1 VPLVVAL
8 VASLLSSA
16 PASALDAACPLPP
29 VEPVASPAGLDMGI
43 FAVEAAPTGAAAV
56 QLLEHLDHLS
66 GGDRSRLAI
75 HLFSHFRG
83 DDTVPGVV
91 EHEADVH
98 WFADQGF
105 RVELAVPY
113 RVPIGDEPDPSG
125 YVAYVESVVDRV
137 GSRLDAL
144 MVTNEVN
151 IDFWEG
157 PSDGIHPGAL
167 DALLAGV
174 PAADAAIDAHGY
186 DVDLGFKWG
195 YRHPS
200 LASEQAFWSTIA
212 DEGGSAFVDALDFVG
227 VDLYTFDFYVGDQ
240 DVADYTLQA
249 LNELRT
255 CFLPLAGI
263 GTSTPLRI
271 TESGAPTAM
280 WGEAGQAEAIE
291 QTVTTAHAYSGTL
304 NVESWRQWGLYCG
317 PPTSG
322 PTAIFDCTGL
332 LRPDGTHRPSYGLLT
347 ELIAGAGAF
356 SRPPPVG
363 TVTTYT
369 DPTISSPHDITVGA
383 DGNLWFT
390 NATAASIGRITPR
403 GYVSSFS
410 SPGVVAPRGIMLG
423 PDGNVW
429 FVHAGVGGSVA
440 RATPSGAIT
449 NFPVGVNAL
458 RDITLGPDGALW
470 FTGGDDVVGRITT
483 DGVITRFS
491 SGTAPDGIVAG
502 ADGALWFTRR
512 GVIDAAVG
520 IADGG
525 LSRITTAGAVSD
537 VVTDVSGSGIGGRGV
552 AMTDDGQ
559 VWFAR
564 RARASVA
571 GRPPN
576 AVQGVS
582 VLGDTIAVVAA
593 DDPPQAVA
601 AGPDGT
607 VWSTTVGSSIVRVEP
622 DGNATVFASEGID
635 GERHEGIIEGPDGAM
650 WFTNTDTNSIGR
662 IVAAE
667 GRSIT
672 YTARYT
678 EHQCTG
684 FARVAPDFG
693 TTVSG
698 VAAIGV
704 IVAVLVA
711 QAGNAPAYTPP
722 AEPDGPCAV
731 TVTVPVQHA
740 AVIATAADSWG
751 LTPQQLVALGAPLVT
766 AIIYALAHGAT

>member
-1 VPLVVAL
+1 
-8 VASLLSSA
+8 
-16 PASALDAACPLPP
+16 
-29 VEPVASPAGLDMGI
+29 MGI
-43 FAVEAAPTGAAAV
+43 FAVETAPTGSAAV
-56 QLLEHLDHLS
+56 QLLEHLDQLS
-66 GGDRSRLAI
+66 GGDRSRLTI

-91 EHEADVH
+91 EHEADVR

-105 RVELAVPY
+105 RVELTVPY
-113 RVPIGDEPDPSG
+113 RVPIGNDPDPNG
-125 YVAYVESVVDRV
+125 YVGYLESVVDRL

-174 PAADAAIDAHGY
+174 PAAADAIDAHGY
-186 DVDLGFKWG
+186 NTDVGFKWG

-212 DEGGSAFVDALDFVG
+212 DRGGTAFVDALDFVG

-240 DVADYTLQA
+240 SIADYTLQA
-249 LNELRT
+249 LSELRT

-263 GTSTPLRI
+263 GASTPLRI

-304 NVESWRQWGLYCG
+304 NIESWRQWGLYCG
-317 PPTSG
+317 PPTTG

-332 LRPDGTHRPSYGLLT
+332 LRQDGTHRPSYGLLSG
-347 ELIAGAGAF
+347 LIASDGAPAQ
-356 SRPPPVG
+356 PPPVG

-390 NATAASIGRITPR
+390 NSTAASIGRITPR

-410 SPGVVAPRGIMLG
+410 SPVVVAPRGITLG

-440 RATPSGAIT
+440 HVTPSGAIT
-449 NFPVGVNAL
+449 NFPVGVSSL

-483 DGVITRFS
+483 DGTITRFA

-502 ADGALWFTRR
+502 PDGALWFTRR
-512 GVIDAAVG
+512 GVVDPAVG
-520 IADGG
+520 IAGGG
-525 LSRITTAGAVSD
+525 LSRMTTAGAVSD
-537 VVTDVSGSGIGGRGV
+537 VATDVGGSGIGGRGITV
-552 AMTDDGQ
+552 SGDGN

-564 RARASVA
+564 RARASDA

-582 VLGDTIAVVAA
+582 ALGDTIAVVAA
-593 DDPPQAVA
+593 DDPPHAVA
-601 AGPDGT
+601 ASPDGA
-607 VWSTTVGSSIVRVEP
+607 VWSTTVGSSIVRAEP
-622 DGNATVFASEGID
+622 NGDSMVFASAGID
-635 GERHEGIIEGPDGAM
+635 GDRHEGIVAGPDGAM
-650 WFTNTDTNSIGR
+650 WFTNTDNDSIGR

-667 GRSIT
+667 GRSVS
-672 YTARYT
+672 YTARYA
-678 EHQCTG
+678 EQQCTS
-684 FARVAPDFG
+684 FARVARGFP
-693 TTVSG
+693 TTISG
-698 VAAIGV
+698 VAAVGV
-704 IVAVLVA
+704 ILAVLVA
-711 QAGNAPAYTPP
+711 QSGITPHYSPPREPA
-722 AEPDGPCAV
+722 GPCAL
-731 TVTVPVQHA
+731 TVTVASEHA
-740 AVIATAADSWG
+740 TIIEEAAATWG
-751 LTPQQLVALGAPLVT
+751 VAPQQLVALGAPLVN
-766 AIIYALAHGAT
+766 AIVYALAHGAS